1 MSIDG
6 IQAIQSRIS
15 QIETMVSCRAPQH
28 MSCPQP
34 SISSAPL
41 NFQDI
46 MKYKTGGPSEA
57 NSLQNTA
64 PSASSAASM
73 VKPLAQNNGISCGQ
87 TSVAMC
93 VNALTGKSLIDSDIN
108 SKYGFGLL
116 EALNAESRSANVV
129 WKDGGVIN
137 KNCWALLEQKVN
149 NEGIPAVVGLNGP
162 EFSPSGRGHIVT
174 ITKIEGNVVHVADPA
189 TGTMRTTT
197 KEAMNNAP
205 SHPDGN
211 FIFYGTKQGEL
222 PPMMASNNFNPYMM
236 LGQMGHKG
244 F

>member
-1 MSIDG
+1 MSING
-6 IQAIQSRIS
+6 IQAIEARIS
-15 QIETMVSCRAPQH
+15 QIQTRINCKPQA
-28 MSCPQP
+28 MN
-34 SISSAPL
+34 SAMTSTSQIAQTPL

-46 MKYKTGGPSEA
+46 MKAKLGNVPASIATSV
-57 NSLQNTA
+57 
-64 PSASSAASM
+64 SSAASAA

-93 VNALTGKSLIDSDIN
+93 INSITGKSLIDADIN

-116 EALNAESRSANVV
+116 DALNSESKSVGVN
-129 WKDGGVIN
+129 WKDGGTIN
-137 KNCWALLEQKVN
+137 SNCWGLIEQKVN
-149 NEGIPAVVGLNGP
+149 QEGLPAIVALNGP

-174 ITKIEGNVVHVADPA
+174 ITKIEGNTVHYADPA

-211 FIFYGTKQGEL
+211 FIFYANRQGMEL
-222 PPMMASNNFNPYMM
+222 PPTMNNFNPYMM
-236 LGQMGHKG
+236 LGKKG
-244 F
+244 I